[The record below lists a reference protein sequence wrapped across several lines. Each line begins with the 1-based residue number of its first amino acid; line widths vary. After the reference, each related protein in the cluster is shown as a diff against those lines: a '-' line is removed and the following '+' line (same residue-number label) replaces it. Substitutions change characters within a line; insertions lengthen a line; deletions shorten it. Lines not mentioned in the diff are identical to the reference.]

1 MVAPAYGQR
10 SVLNKLM
17 HLHWPLMLVLIFIAG
32 TGFAM
37 LYSVMDGNFAA
48 GAGRQMIVFAVGMV
62 LMVAIAVVPIRIW
75 WQLSYVIYGV
85 GLALLVAV
93 YFMGATGG
101 GAQRWLDLGP
111 FRLQPSEVMKIA
123 LVMALARYYHGLTL
137 AEVKTYRTLLVPA
150 LLIALPAAL
159 VLDQPDL
166 GTTILLVAGGVA
178 LLFVA
183 GVPRR
188 VFVVGAVLALVGG
201 SIGFSQLHDYQRD
214 RVLTFLDPGSDP
226 TGAGWHITQSKIA
239 FGSGGA
245 YGKGFMQG
253 TQVGLDF
260 LPETHSDFI
269 IVALAE
275 EFGFF
280 GCVTLLALYGFLL
293 MIGYIIALSAKNQYG
308 RLLGI
313 GLTVTFFLYVFI
325 NVAMV
330 TGLVPVVG
338 VPLPLVSY
346 GGSAMMTLMIG
357 MGLLMS
363 VHIHRDVTLSRQGH
377 IR

>member
-10 SVLNKLM
+10 SLLNKLQ
-17 HLHWPLMLVLIFIAG
+17 HLHWPLMLVLVFIAG
-32 TGFAM
+32 TGFVM
-37 LYSVMDGNFAA
+37 LYSVMGGDFAA
-48 GAGRQMIVFAVGMV
+48 GAQRQMIVFGIGLLVMI
-62 LMVAIAVVPIRIW
+62 AIAVVPIRIW
-75 WQLSYVIYGV
+75 WQLSYPIYGV

-93 YFMGATGG
+93 YFLGVTGG

-137 AEVKTYRTLLVPA
+137 AEVKTYRALLVPTI
-150 LLIALPAAL
+150 LIALPAAL

-166 GTTILLVAGGVA
+166 GTTILLVAGGVT
-178 LLFVA
+178 LLFIA

-188 VFVVGAVLALVGG
+188 VFVIGAVLAVAGG

-214 RVLTFLDPGSDP
+214 RILTFLDPGSDP
-226 TGAGWHITQSKIA
+226 TGAGWQITQSKIA

-280 GCVTLLALYGFLL
+280 GCVTLLALYALLL
-293 MIGYIIALSAKNQYG
+293 MIGYIIALSSKNQYG

-325 NVAMV
+325 NIAMV